1 MGEKKGGGEGV
12 VLLEVPLGDAA
23 ETFDL
28 EKTICSHGLFM
39 MSPNH
44 WDSLSRTFS
53 RPLRLNHPP
62 HSLMVSISHPS
73 DLPHSLLV
81 RVHGVRS
88 LSSLDRASLLGQVV
102 RMLRLSDTD
111 EWNVREFRKIA
122 AALEE
127 EECDWIK
134 GFGGRVFRSPTL
146 FEDMV
151 KCILLCNCQWSRTLS
166 MARAL
171 CELQPELQLQ
181 SCSMNASTKNEQSDT
196 NNFIPKTPA
205 GKDSKRK
212 LRVSRVST
220 SLTNKLLGMEM
231 DLEADTCLTMDDA
244 QMKMANLSPN
254 FSLSCIEGDSSDTCI
269 SCEEVNEFYENSSSA
284 TSGLQ
289 SHEGTLHFARQPIY
303 NFPSPRELANLDERF
318 LAKRSGLGY
327 RAGRIIKLS
336 QDIVEGRIP
345 MGELEEVCSGGSLST
360 YSKLAD
366 QLRVI
371 DGFGPFTRA
380 NVLMC
385 MGFYHVIPTDSETV
399 RHLKQVHAKNS
410 TIQTVQRDVEKIY
423 GKYAPF
429 QFLAYCSLI

>member
-1 MGEKKGGGEGV
+1 MGQREEVEEEGV
-12 VLLEVPLGDAA
+12 VAIEIPLGDAA

-28 EKTICSHGLFM
+28 EKTICSHGFFM

-53 RPLRLNHPP
+53 RPLHLHHPF
-62 HSLMVSISHPS
+62 HSLMVSLSHPS

-88 LSSLDRASLLGQVV
+88 LSPEHRASIVGQVV
-102 RMLRLSDTD
+102 RMLRLSDMD
-111 EWNVREFRKIA
+111 EWNAREFRKIA
-122 AALEE
+122 AALGE

-171 CELQPELQLQ
+171 CKLQLELQFQ
-181 SCSMNASTKNEQSDT
+181 SCSVNASTKNQQTDT

-205 GKDSKRK
+205 GKESKRK
-212 LRVSRVST
+212 LRASKVST
-220 SLTNKLLGMEM
+220 NLTNKFLGTDM

-244 QMKMANLSPN
+244 QMKIANLRPN
-254 FSLSCIEGDSSDTCI
+254 FSLRCIEGDSSGNYK
-269 SCEEVNEFYENSSSA
+269 SCEAANKVFETSSFE
-284 TSGLQ
+284 TSVLQ
-289 SHEGTLHFARQPIY
+289 SHKMTQHFAHQPIC
-303 NFPSPRELANLDERF
+303 NFPSPTELAILDDRF
-318 LAKRSGLGY
+318 LAKRCGLGY

-345 MGELEEVCSGGSLST
+345 MEELEEVCNGGSISS

-366 QLRVI
+366 QLREI

-399 RHLKQVHAKNS
+399 RHLKQVHAKDS

-429 QFLAYCSLI
+429 QFLAY